1 MGGSKKS
8 YMKKILHI
16 IFYLFLTPSVIGQ
29 TFTETDLFNYPT
41 SISYGDDGYYFKD
54 TQGYFN
60 QYIGTWQYNHTSLVI
75 QLRFVKK
82 TFVKSAINNTYKTD
96 VLIGGIR
103 IVKNGQEVLNTLS
116 SVNET
121 KNSVIDYFIYDGPR
135 IQNTANCTLCTVPHQ
150 RINMHYD
157 EPHNDNNHLADM
169 FFLMY
174 VHQTN
179 GGNSFLY
186 LEFPEDAV
194 IGDPTQYDPEI
205 ENPPTKTSVL
215 LPFGSYTFSKIN

>member
-1 MGGSKKS
+1 ME
-8 YMKKILHI
+8 KILHI
-16 IFYLFLTPSVIGQ
+16 IFYLFLSPSVIGQ
-29 TFTETDLFNYPT
+29 TFTETDLFNSPPN
-41 SISYGDDGYYFKD
+41 IFYGDDGYYFKD

-60 QYIGTWQYNHTSLVI
+60 QYIGTWQYNSTGLTI

-82 TFVKSAINNTYKTD
+82 TFVKSTINNTYKTD
-96 VLIGGIR
+96 ALIGGIR

-121 KNSVIDYFIYDGPR
+121 KNSNTSYFIYDGPR
-135 IQNTANCTLCTVPHQ
+135 IQNTANCTLCTVPNQ
-150 RINMHYD
+150 RIYIFYN
-157 EPHNDNNHLADM
+157 EPHNDNNHLAAM

-194 IGDPTQYDPEI
+194 IGNPTDYDPEM
-205 ENPPTKTSVL
+205 ENPPTKTSVI
-215 LPFGSYTFSKIN
+215 LPFGFYPFSKIN

>member
-1 MGGSKKS
+1 
-8 YMKKILHI
+8 MKKTVL
-16 IFYLFLTPSVIGQ
+16 FFALFLTQNIFCQ
-29 TFTETDLFNYPT
+29 TFTEVDRFNRPS
-41 SISYGDDGYYFKD
+41 SILYADNGYYFKD

-60 QYIGTWQYNHTSLVI
+60 QYIGTWQYNSTGLTI

-96 VLIGGIR
+96 ALIGGIR
-103 IVKNGQEVLNTLS
+103 IVKNGQEVVNTLS

-121 KNSVIDYFIYDGPR
+121 KNSNTDYFIYGGPR
-135 IQNTANCTLCTVPHQ
+135 IQNTANCTLCTVPNQ

-157 EPHNDNNHLADM
+157 EPYNDNNHLAAM

-194 IGDPTQYDPEI
+194 IGNPTDYDPEM
-205 ENPPTKTSVL
+205 ESQPTKTSVL
-215 LPFGSYTFSKIN
+215 LPFGFYTFSKTE

>member
-1 MGGSKKS
+1 
-8 YMKKILHI
+8 MKKILI
-16 IFYLFLTPSVIGQ
+16 IFALFITQINCAQQFNTV
-29 TFTETDLFNYPT
+29 DLHNYT
-41 SISYGDDGYYFKD
+41 NIFYGDNGYYFKD

-60 QYIGTWQYNHTSLVI
+60 QYIGTWQYNSTGLTI

-82 TFVKSAINNTYKTD
+82 TFIEYSDISSYKTD

-135 IQNTANCTLCTVPHQ
+135 IQNTANCTLCTISNQ

-157 EPHNDNNHLADM
+157 EPYNDNNHLAAM

-194 IGDPTQYDPEI
+194 IGNPTDYDPEM
-205 ENPPTKTSVL
+205 ESPPTKTTVL
-215 LPFGSYTFSKIN
+215 LPFGFYTFSKIN